1 MTAPDLDTLPVEA
14 GEDAWAAWEGRT
26 QPRASRRERRAQARA
41 EREALGPQPGP
52 RGWRGPGQGEDLV
65 LPAISEFRGPSSQ
78 LCGVWPFV
86 VGAGAPII
94 GAPAGRHLITGGT
107 VCCDEV
113 AWYQRAH
120 LISAPIMLVLAKLGL
135 GKALDVD
142 TPIPTPDGVTRMGD
156 LRPGDYVIGGDGR
169 PTPVIAVSGVMTDR
183 ECWELEFSTG
193 ERIVADADHL
203 WVTETSRDRS
213 RANIDRI
220 KPPKRQPLGSHAE
233 LTRAAILAAEPTG
246 PVRVREVSQLM
257 GWERLSNRESLLYS
271 WAKDLTPV
279 APRRYDRRELLTL
292 LGERLARVRGD
303 QRSRIANTG
312 PITTRQIAATLTLEG
327 KTNHTIP
334 VMPGLD
340 LPDRDLPIPPY
351 AIGAWLGDG
360 TASAATLTC
369 YDPEIVDNIRA
380 SGIDVT
386 ATGTPMRWQ
395 LTVPGTRRRKLD
407 GFQPRLRALGVLNNK
422 HIPTEYLRASEQQR
436 RALLAG
442 LLDTDGTVSPAGG
455 QIQYTSTNRRLAEDV
470 LELVASL
477 GYRPGMR
484 QGTAR
489 IRGKDCG
496 PMFTIGFTTVDP
508 VFGLPRKMAAQAA
521 RVAGNGT
528 RTRARSIVGARRVVS
543 RPVQCIQVGADD
555 GLFQV
560 GRSFITT
567 HNSSLVRHKLLGQ
580 YAMGILPMIFG
591 DLRPDYVDLI
601 RAIGGQVLTLG
612 PGAGALNVL
621 DPGEAHEAARRL
633 TGSLREQVLADAHTR
648 RQVGVSSLVTIA
660 RDGQPTDREESV
672 LDRALR
678 VLDDNTDHRRAAPIL
693 ADLLQVIRDAPEDVR
708 AAALDRGERHRYD
721 LIVENLEASLVALI
735 GGGRLGDTFSR
746 PTTEPMR
753 RDRPVCFDVSR
764 LRKGSTPAA
773 RAATLIT
780 CWNYGF
786 GAIDTANALADA
798 GLEHRRLYS
807 ATMDELWEVLRVGHG
822 MPGRVDALARTN
834 RANGVGITM
843 ISHSAADTRT
853 LADPA
858 DREMARL
865 LMEKAGVVVLGG
877 LPEGEMPMLEQ
888 LVGLSRVEQTMLTG
902 WTDPAAWDPV
912 TGAETDPPGRGNFLI
927 KVGGKPGIPVHVE
940 LTEVERRLGVH
951 NTARLW
957 EHVSRIGRITDL
969 PEGGQ
974 VRQLRRPPVP
984 QMSAG
989 DAG

>member
-1 MTAPDLDTLPVEA
+1 MTAPGPDLDTLPVEA
-14 GEDAWAAWEGRT
+14 GEDAWAAWEGRA
-26 QPRASRRERRAQARA
+26 QVGLSRRERRALARA

-135 GKALDVD
+135 GK
-142 TPIPTPDGVTRMGD
+142 
-156 LRPGDYVIGGDGR
+156 
-169 PTPVIAVSGVMTDR
+169 S
-183 ECWELEFSTG
+183 
-193 ERIVADADHL
+193 
-203 WVTETSRDRS
+203 
-213 RANIDRI
+213 
-220 KPPKRQPLGSHAE
+220 
-233 LTRAAILAAEPTG
+233 
-246 PVRVREVSQLM
+246 
-257 GWERLSNRESLLYS
+257 S
-271 WAKDLTPV
+271 W
-279 APRRYDRRELLTL
+279 
-292 LGERLARVRGD
+292 
-303 QRSRIANTG
+303 
-312 PITTRQIAATLTLEG
+312 
-327 KTNHTIP
+327 
-334 VMPGLD
+334 
-340 LPDRDLPIPPY
+340 
-351 AIGAWLGDG
+351 
-360 TASAATLTC
+360 
-369 YDPEIVDNIRA
+369 
-380 SGIDVT
+380 
-386 ATGTPMRWQ
+386 
-395 LTVPGTRRRKLD
+395 
-407 GFQPRLRALGVLNNK
+407 
-422 HIPTEYLRASEQQR
+422 
-436 RALLAG
+436 
-442 LLDTDGTVSPAGG
+442 
-455 QIQYTSTNRRLAEDV
+455 
-470 LELVASL
+470 
-477 GYRPGMR
+477 
-484 QGTAR
+484 
-489 IRGKDCG
+489 
-496 PMFTIGFTTVDP
+496 
-508 VFGLPRKMAAQAA
+508 
-521 RVAGNGT
+521 
-528 RTRARSIVGARRVVS
+528 
-543 RPVQCIQVGADD
+543 
-555 GLFQV
+555 
-560 GRSFITT
+560 
-567 HNSSLVRHKLLGQ
+567 VRHKLLGQ

-633 TGSLREQVLADAHTR
+633 TGALREQVLADAHTR

-693 ADLLQVIRDAPEDVR
+693 ADLLQVIRDAPDDVR

-798 GLEHRRLYS
+798 GLEHRRLYT

-940 LTEVERRLGVH
+940 LTEVEKRLGVH

-957 EHVSRIGRITDL
+957 EHISRIGRVTDL